1 MSNFLINLA
10 LRAAGVPNV
19 ASPDVSS
26 LSWGEMPDP
35 GLEIKELTQEETA
48 PYPQVKA
55 SPQDMPPP
63 EPRPM
68 ASERGDVAPQSA
80 TPTIHAPPPQPQVTP
95 KQVREIQTE
104 HHEIIREIA
113 PSPPV
118 EVREIIHEREIVREK
133 LVEREVRAEAPQPE
147 ERSII
152 VPNPIVPNPI
162 APTPPIL
169 DLEPVSNE
177 VIREVVVQPS
187 VQTPLPIITPS
198 PETTTPPRK
207 SESVAELQPEELRRE
222 DRKSSPQLRELR
234 TPPARPAPQP
244 EAMMNVAPQSHTPTK
259 EAPAVTPN
267 ESVLR
272 PAPLDAPQI
281 PSTDEA
287 KMSGRD
293 KTARDKTIEVKIG
306 SIEIRAAAPSPQ
318 ARTPEPATPPGEA
331 IEGFEAYRSVRRYSA
346 WFRE

>member
-48 PYPQVKA
+48 PHPQVKA

-63 EPRPM
+63 DPRPM

-80 TPTIHAPPPQPQVTP
+80 TPASQPYANAPQPQPQVTP
-95 KQVREIQTE
+95 EQVREIQTE

-113 PSPPV
+113 PAPPV
-118 EVREIIHEREIVREK
+118 EVREIIREREIVREK

-152 VPNPIVPNPI
+152 VPNPI

-177 VIREVVVQPS
+177 VIREVILQPS

-198 PETTTPPRK
+198 PEITTPPRR
-207 SESVAELQPEELRRE
+207 SESVAELRPEEPRRE
-222 DRKSSPQLRELR
+222 DRKTSPQPREL
-234 TPPARPAPQP
+234 TVPPARPAPQP

-259 EAPAVTPN
+259 EAHGLTPN

-281 PSTDEA
+281 PSADEA

-293 KTARDKTIEVKIG
+293 KTARDKAIEVKIG
-306 SIEIRAAAPSPQ
+306 SIEIRAAAPPPQ
-318 ARTPEPATPPGEA
+318 TRAPEPAAPPGEA